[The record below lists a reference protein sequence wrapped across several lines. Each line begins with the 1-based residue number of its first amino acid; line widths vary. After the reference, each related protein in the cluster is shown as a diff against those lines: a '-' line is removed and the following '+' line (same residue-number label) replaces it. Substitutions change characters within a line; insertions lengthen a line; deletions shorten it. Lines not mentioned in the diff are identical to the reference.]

1 MLSIIIPTYNS
12 SRTLVK
18 LLRSIRGSGFDDCEI
33 LVVDDLSTDDT
44 VEAIRPF
51 GVRYFRMPRN
61 GGPSAARNLG
71 AREARGDVLLFLDAD
86 VVVWSD
92 TLERTARFFRE
103 HPERSV
109 MIGVYDPEPANR
121 GAWPLYKALQCYSY
135 YRSFPEVR
143 RVTLLWAA
151 VAAFRRDLYLES
163 GGFDDRYD
171 LPCMEDLEL
180 GRRISKRT
188 PIYLNRA
195 VRVRHH
201 FPVTLRKNVKDHF
214 TRGSLWVEIWFTHRI
229 FDDYLSTPRR
239 AVGRLAATAAVV
251 ALPFA
256 ALAPHALVLTGAGL
270 AVYLACNHDLWRTVA
285 EKRPLFL
292 PAAFGMDFL
301 LGLVLGAAAF
311 HVFARESLRRLRAV
325 FRGPAAA
332 IEPFGPDADAEP
344 ASYPYG
350 DD

>member
-18 LLRSIRGSGFDDCEI
+18 LLRSIDESGFEDREI
-33 LVVDDLSTDDT
+33 LVVDDGSTDDT

-51 GVRYFRMPRN
+51 GVRYLKTPRN
-61 GGPSAARNLG
+61 GGPAAARNLG
-71 AREARGDVLLFLDAD
+71 AREARGEVLLFLDAD
-86 VVVWSD
+86 VIVRRD
-92 TLERTARFFRE
+92 TLERTARFFRD

-143 RVTLLWAA
+143 PVTLLWAA
-151 VAAFRRDLYLES
+151 VAAFRRDLYLDV
-163 GGFDDRYD
+163 GGFDVRYD

-180 GRRISKRT
+180 GRRITRRT
-188 PIYLNRA
+188 PIYLNRG

-201 FPVTLRKNVKDHF
+201 FPTTLRKNVADHF
-214 TRGSLWVEIWFTHRI
+214 VRGALWVEIWFEHRS
-229 FDDYLSTPRR
+229 FNDYLSTPRR
-239 AVGRLAATAAVV
+239 AAGRLGATAAALALPV
-251 ALPFA
+251 ALAAPA
-256 ALAPHALVLTGAGL
+256 ALGVSAAGL
-270 AVYLACNHDLWRTVA
+270 LLYLACNHDLWRTVA
-285 EKRPLFL
+285 ERRPLFL
-292 PAAFGMDFL
+292 PVAFAMDLL

-311 HVFARESLRRLRAV
+311 RTVFREGLGRLRRRA
-325 FRGPAAA
+325 RAA
-332 IEPFGPDADAEP
+332 EPFGPDADTEAVSP
-344 ASYPYG
+344 HLL